1 MMRVFKIMSKNARAF
16 RTTIGMSLQ
25 QFNFLMRDVEK
36 AYPEAERKRLEHPG
50 RVRGVGAG
58 RPFSLHPWDRVLLVL
73 MYYRTYLTQDGMTHL
88 FGISQGSIST
98 NIGKMIPIIRECL
111 PVPQKLYWQARKAA
125 TVEDL
130 NGLFP
135 GAGRPDRRLR
145 ATRTATHAGRHGGI
159 ALLGQG
165 QGQDPYGQGPV
176 HDQLRRAGGPQDGTS
191 SGRRHD
197 FKVYKMKHPT
207 FPDNLPCGNA
217 ENAGRFD
224 RNCLRHY
231 GDTAYIAMRKVV
243 PGLDS
248 TTPIKRK
255 PGKDLTPNQ
264 REYNRAHSRIRIRV
278 ENAIRRIKTFRI
290 MKDRYRNR
298 LGRYDRINDIVCG
311 VVNQTILMKR
321 AGTL

>member
-1 MMRVFKIMSKNARAF
+1 MRADMEESHYSAKAKTKTHTVKVQY
-16 RTTIGMSLQ
+16 TISFG
-25 QFNFLMRDVEK
+25 
-36 AYPEAERKRLEHPG
+36 G
-50 RVRGVGAG
+50 
-58 RPFSLHPWDRVLLVL
+58 LVV
-73 MYYRTYLTQDGMTHL
+73 H
-88 FGISQGSIST
+88 
-98 NIGKMIPIIRECL
+98 K
-111 PVPQKLYWQARKAA
+111 
-125 TVEDL
+125 
-130 NGLFP
+130 
-135 GAGRPDRRLR
+135 
-145 ATRTATHAGRHGGI
+145 TAHS
-159 ALLGQG
+159 
-165 QGQDPYGQGPV
+165 P
-176 HDQLRRAGGPQDGTS
+176 
-191 SGRRHD
+191 GRRHD

-231 GDTAYIAMRKVV
+231 GDTAYIAMRRVV

-264 REYNRAHSRIRIRV
+264 REYNRAHSRIRMRV

>member
-1 MMRVFKIMSKNARAF
+1 MRVFMIMSKNARAF

-125 TVEDL
+125 TVEEL
-130 NGLFP
+130 NELFP
-135 GAGRPDRRLR
+135 GLVALTDASGQPVQQPMR
-145 ATRTATHAGRHGGI
+145 ADMEESHYSAKAKTHTVKV
-159 ALLGQG
+159 QYTTSF
-165 QGQDPYGQGPV
+165 DGPV
-176 HDQLRRAGGPQDGTS
+176 VHKTAHSP
-191 SGRRHD
+191 GRRHD

-207 FPDNLPCGNA
+207 FPDNLPCGSA

>member
-1 MMRVFKIMSKNARAF
+1 
-16 RTTIGMSLQ
+16 
-25 QFNFLMRDVEK
+25 
-36 AYPEAERKRLEHPG
+36 
-50 RVRGVGAG
+50 
-58 RPFSLHPWDRVLLVL
+58 
-73 MYYRTYLTQDGMTHL
+73 MTHL

-125 TVEDL
+125 TVEEL
-130 NGLFP
+130 NELFP
-135 GAGRPDRRLR
+135 GLVALTDASEQPVQQPMR
-145 ATRTATHAGRHGGI
+145 ADMEESHYSAKAKTHTVKV
-159 ALLGQG
+159 QYTTSF
-165 QGQDPYGQGPV
+165 DGPV
-176 HDQLRRAGGPQDGTS
+176 IHETAHSP
-191 SGRRHD
+191 GRRHD